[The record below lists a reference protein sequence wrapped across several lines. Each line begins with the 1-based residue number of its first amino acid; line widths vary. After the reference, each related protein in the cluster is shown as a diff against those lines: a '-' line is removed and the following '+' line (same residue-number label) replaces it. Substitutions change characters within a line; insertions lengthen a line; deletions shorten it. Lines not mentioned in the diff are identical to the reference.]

1 MQIFFDNNRDTNH
14 KTVKMR
20 SRDAELSKGWGQI
33 VTPLW
38 TNTNWWR
45 QKLNYTNTKWILRII
60 QSIPSP
66 KAEPFKQRLASLGN
80 DRVEEINDPELWIA
94 RARARAMAVYKSKVW
109 QTKIFKGELVL
120 LKPETLWQM
129 NINLDELLV

>member
-1 MQIFFDNNRDTNH
+1 
-14 KTVKMR
+14 
-20 SRDAELSKGWGQI
+20 
-33 VTPLW
+33 
-38 TNTNWWR
+38 
-45 QKLNYTNTKWILRII
+45 
-60 QSIPSP
+60 
-66 KAEPFKQRLASLGN
+66 
-80 DRVEEINDPELWIA
+80 VEEINDPELWIA